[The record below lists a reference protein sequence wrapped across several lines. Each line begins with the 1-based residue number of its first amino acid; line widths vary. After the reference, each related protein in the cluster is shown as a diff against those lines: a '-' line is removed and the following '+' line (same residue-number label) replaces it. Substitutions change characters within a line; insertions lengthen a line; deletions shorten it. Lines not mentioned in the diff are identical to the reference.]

1 MPLVL
6 YDDAQ
11 AREFEPFALTR
22 PVAEMRAGA
31 SLVRERWAVALGMP
45 ANGFVG
51 APHLA
56 AFEEGEAPGAMTVPI
71 PEGTVIA
78 NTRCVVA
85 LRSTPADADVWT
97 CEGRVAA
104 VRLPRSVALTEL
116 AEGRATLEA
125 LAPAGGRTRELTG
138 RWLEAVWDFVRTLP
152 PQLADDI
159 AALAATASHAQRPAQ
174 AIVVGSH
181 AVLVEPGATVEP
193 MVCFDV
199 SAGPVLIRQGATV
212 RAFTRLVGPCIVG
225 AGSTVMADRIETCA
239 IGERCRVHGE
249 VSNTIFLGDSNKSH
263 DGFVGHSYVGR
274 WVNLG
279 AGTTTSNLKN
289 TYGTV
294 QLWTPHGLRDT
305 GMMFLGTM
313 FGDHAKTGIGLR
325 LTTGTVVGA
334 GANVYTSDMA
344 PKQVPPFAWGDGEP
358 FRAYQLEKFLEVAQ
372 RAMARRQ
379 ATLGERGAR
388 LIAAAYARATET
400 RA

>member
-6 YDDAQ
+6 YDDAR

-31 SLVRERWAVALGMP
+31 ALIRERWSVALGVP
-45 ANGFVG
+45 AEGFIG
-51 APHLA
+51 APHLVD
-56 AFEEGEAPGAMTVPI
+56 FEEGEAPSAVTTSI
-71 PEGTVIA
+71 PAGTVIA
-78 NTRCVVA
+78 NARCVVA

-104 VRLPRSVALTEL
+104 VRLARPVELAEL
-116 AEGRATLEA
+116 AEGRATLDT
-125 LAPAGGRTRELTG
+125 LAPAGTRTRELTG

-174 AIVVGSH
+174 AIVIGSH

-199 SAGPVLIRQGATV
+199 SVGPVLIRHGATV

-225 AGSTVMADRIETCA
+225 AGSIVMADRIETCA

-249 VSNTIFLGDSNKSH
+249 ASNTIFLGDANKSH
-263 DGFVGHSYVGR
+263 DGFVGHSYLGR

-305 GMMFLGTM
+305 GMLFLGTM

-325 LTTGTVVGA
+325 LTTGTVIGA
-334 GANVYTSDMA
+334 GANVYGSDMA
-344 PKQVPPFAWGDGEP
+344 PKRVPPFAWGDGEP
-358 FRAYQLEKFLEVAQ
+358 FAPYQLDKFLEVAQ

-379 ATLGERGAR
+379 VMLGDRGR
-388 LIAAAYARATET
+388 RVIAAAYARATE
-400 RA
+400 RLA